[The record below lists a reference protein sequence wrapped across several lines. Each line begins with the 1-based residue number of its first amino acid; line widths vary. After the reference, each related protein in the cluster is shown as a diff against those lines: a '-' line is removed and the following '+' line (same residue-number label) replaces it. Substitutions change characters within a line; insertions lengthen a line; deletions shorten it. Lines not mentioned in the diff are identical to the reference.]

1 MRLGVPCWYRAD
13 LSARRSGAEEAGC
26 ASVVEGWEEMMR
38 KGDVEVGRLSIPIAW
53 LGASVPGR
61 ARVPGQSAARSL
73 QADDIFSRRVLF
85 SFLFSFVTLRQT
97 EFRQPQDTMMDDP
110 VSIMAVAGAARLLT
124 LRQ

>member
-38 KGDVEVGRLSIPIAW
+38 KGDVEVGRPSIPIAW

-73 QADDIFSRRVLF
+73 QADDNFLSSRSLLLP
-85 SFLFSFVTLRQT
+85 SLLRHT
-97 EFRQPQDTMMDDP
+97 PPDRISTTAGHDD
-110 VSIMAVAGAARLLT
+110 G
-124 LRQ
+124 

>member
-1 MRLGVPCWYRAD
+1 MMLRLAVYPSQLLGLAP
-13 LSARRSGAEEAGC
+13 LSPAEP
-26 ASVVEGWEEMMR
+26 ASPANQR
-38 KGDVEVGRLSIPIAW
+38 PEVCR
-53 LGASVPGR
+53 
-61 ARVPGQSAARSL
+61 QM
-73 QADDIFSRRVLF
+73 IFSRRVLF